1 MHPARTSRFFRTLAR
16 EFNAPARIILTGA
29 AAGSLWGHVRSSQ
42 DVDFAVQ
49 LPGGHPADWERFQA
63 AVARAA
69 QATGIQVN
77 YAEDIDRWSSITLL
91 DYRRH
96 ATAYRRFGSLDVRL
110 LDPAYWTIGKL
121 GRYFE
126 VDVDDLVAVLKRRR
140 LPVEPLVRL
149 WARALRESPRSAAI
163 SQFRA
168 QVEHFLRTYGRAL
181 WGARFDPDEAVSRF
195 LRLAA
200 GKPRSR
206 RRR

>member
-1 MHPARTSRFFRTLAR
+1 MHPVRINRFFRTLAR

-29 AAGSLWGHVRSSQ
+29 AAGSLLGHVRTSQ

-49 LPGGHPADWERFQA
+49 LPRGDQADWERFQA
-63 AVARAA
+63 AVARTA

-96 ATAYRRFGSLDVRL
+96 TAAHRRFGKLDVRL

-140 LPVEPLVRL
+140 LPVEPLLRL

-168 QVEHFLRTYGRAL
+168 QVEHFLRTYGRTL
-181 WGARFDPDEAVSRF
+181 WGARFNPDDAVSRF
-195 LRLAA
+195 LRL
-200 GKPRSR
+200 GDGPRSR